1 MARRGIRML
10 ALGLL
15 VGGLAAA
22 GCHKKQPPATPP
34 PTPSPTVA
42 PTPTPPPPPPPT
54 PTPTATPAAPPRQP
68 TAQELFDRKSLADLN
83 RERPLAD
90 VFFDLDQS
98 TLSDATRATL
108 AKNADWMKQWATTKV
123 LIEGHADSRGT
134 NEYNLALGDRRA
146 SAVRDYLV
154 SLGIATARIQI
165 VSRGEESP
173 VCTEET
179 EACWSKNRRAA
190 FEITAK

>member
-22 GCHKKQPPATPP
+22 GCHKQPPATPP
-34 PTPSPTVA
+34 PAPSPTVA
-42 PTPTPPPPPPPT
+42 PSPTPPPPPPPT
-54 PTPTATPAAPPRQP
+54 PTPTPTPAAPARQP

-90 VFFDLDQS
+90 VFFAYDQAA
-98 TLSDATRATL
+98 LSDAARATL
-108 AKNADWMKQWATTKV
+108 SKNADWMKQWTTTKV

-134 NEYNLALGDRRA
+134 NEYNLALGDRRSA
-146 SAVRDYLV
+146 AVRDYLV
-154 SLGIATARIQI
+154 SLGIAAARIQI
-165 VSRGEESP
+165 VSKGEESP
-173 VCTEET
+173 TCTEET
-179 EACWSKNRRAA
+179 EACWEKNRRAA